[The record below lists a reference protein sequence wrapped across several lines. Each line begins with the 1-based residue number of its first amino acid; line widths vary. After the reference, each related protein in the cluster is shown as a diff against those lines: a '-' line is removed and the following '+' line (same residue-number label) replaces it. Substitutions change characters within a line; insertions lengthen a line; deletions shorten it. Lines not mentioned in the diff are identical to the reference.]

1 MSIFDRLPSYVSDGH
16 DFDECRSNTNASNPT
31 CNENN
36 TSLPKSKKHKYH
48 RWSKAKQCTLL

>member
-36 TSLPKSKKHKYH
+36 TSLPKSKKHK
-48 RWSKAKQCTLL
+48 